1 MMKTSR
7 FLTFM
12 FSVVMGTASA
22 NAATSSSLTIFGIP
36 LGTSFTLSQCSYR
49 RLDSS
54 TIFYNPPS
62 QGSCYE
68 IIASDGRTTLEAND
82 TVQVDWSTDEAP
94 KLASGDSAI
103 IQLLNGKVEGV
114 GFNTMGVEFQQR
126 DLQMLVAKF
135 GQPTTI
141 KTPTVSNILGVVTQV
156 IVATWNVDGIQVYF
170 NSAEDGLDKG
180 LVNIDTPT
188 GIAYKKAALEKLD
201 QQKTKL

>member
-1 MMKTSR
+1 MNTASR
-7 FLTFM
+7 FFTFM
-12 FSVVMGTASA
+12 FSGIMGIASA
-22 NAATSSSLTIFGIP
+22 NAASSTMDIFGIR

-68 IIASDGRTTLEAND
+68 IIGGEGRTTIEAND
-82 TVQVDWSTDEAP
+82 TVQVDWSADDAP
-94 KLASGDSAI
+94 QLVSGGSAI
-103 IQLLNGKVEGV
+103 IQLVNGKVEGV
-114 GFNTMGVEFQQR
+114 GFNTMGVEFQKR

-141 KTPTVSNILGVVTQV
+141 KTPTVSNLLGAVTQV
-156 IVATWNVDGIQVYF
+156 IFATWNVDGIQIYF

-188 GIAYKKAALEKLD
+188 GTAYKKAALEKLD
-201 QQKTKL
+201 RQRTKL